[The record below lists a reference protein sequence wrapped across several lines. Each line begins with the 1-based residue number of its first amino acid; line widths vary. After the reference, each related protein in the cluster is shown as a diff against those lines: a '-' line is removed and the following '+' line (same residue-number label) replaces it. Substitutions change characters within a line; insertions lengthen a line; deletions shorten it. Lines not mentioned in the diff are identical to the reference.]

1 MAQEAPRVTATT
13 LTRIVTS
20 SPTSPVAVDTF
31 QNPRGSEGGLALRTC
46 LVRNARMGLGAIIWD
61 PLA

>member
-31 QNPRGSEGGLALRTC
+31 QNPRGSEGGLALRT